1 MVQAYPKDVK
11 LVFKHF
17 PLSFHKDAR
26 PAAEA
31 AAFAHKQGKFWEMND
46 LIFKNQRALTLESLK
61 TYGQQLGLDPQAL
74 ETSVRSE
81 SFKSVI
87 DKDMADGQ
95 KANVTGTPSL
105 YVNGRKVAR
114 RDFATIKQMVDEIL
128 ASKGSAAASG
138 K

>member
-17 PLSFHKDAR
+17 PLSFHPNAR

-46 LIFKNQRALTLESLK
+46 LIFKNQRALTLENLK
-61 TYGQQLGLDPQAL
+61 EFGRQLGLDPQAL

-81 SFKSVI
+81 SFKSSI
-87 DKDMADGQ
+87 DKDLADGQ
-95 KANVTGTPSL
+95 KANVTGTPSI
-105 YVNGRKVAR
+105 YVNGRKLPL
-114 RDFATIKQMVDEIL
+114 RDFATFKKMIDESL
-128 ASKGSAAASG
+128 ASKGAGAASG